1 MEITIFNGKIHYKW
15 SFSIATL
22 NYQRVGPISLGGLI
36 HHGAVRN
43 LAPPVDPPGI
53 GVHLLFRNAPAQE
66 WGDGHGETVVVICT
80 PCMV

>member
-1 MEITIFNGKIHYKW
+1 MAIFNSYVKLPEGI
-15 SFSIATL
+15 L
-22 NYQRVGPISLGGLI
+22 LGPISLGGLI

-66 WGDGHGETVVVICT
+66 WGDGHGEEVVICT